1 MENMNAL
8 KQAFANIEKE
18 LDMLSAMLHLD
29 REEMKE
35 AGSEPEPTEMEG
47 EEGGEEECCEEH
59 MEEQEEGEDKSALS
73 GVFGGMK
80 KKKPMLAVSISTKS
94 PAKPKLFG

>member
-1 MENMNAL
+1 MEDMCAM

-29 REEMKE
+29 REEAKE
-35 AGSEPEPTEMEG
+35 PAEAEPTDMEDDESG
-47 EEGGEEECCEEH
+47 LEEETDP

-73 GVFGGMK
+73 GIFGGMK

>member
-1 MENMNAL
+1 MEEMCAM

-29 REEMKE
+29 REEVKE
-35 AGSEPEPTEMEG
+35 PAEAEPTDMGDDESWQ
-47 EEGGEEECCEEH
+47 EEEETDP
-59 MEEQEEGEDKSALS
+59 MEEQEEGKDKSALS
-73 GVFGGMK
+73 GIFGGMK